1 MIENIAFFCYIYNT
15 RKRLDSCGGMYGLKK
30 IIENT
35 IVPMNFSVEE
45 KTACYDKIIRC
56 VKDILPNKLYRFR
69 TCSERSLSAFYNDE
83 LWFSNGSTMNDDFD
97 ARLYYD
103 RKRIEKWLKSF
114 LSENGGL
121 TVIEKLVTM
130 EEPPLKILNLVPNAK
145 DVFENLKRMPKEQ
158 IVASSNSL
166 IQYLLSNLDVELK
179 NTTEQVQQKTKFACF
194 TQKIYSDMMWGQ
206 YSSNATGFALEY
218 EFDGENIITYLVNNT
233 QDRIWA
239 NLFPV
244 IYDNKRLDTTEY
256 AAYLFQI
263 KILSAVVQNVG
274 FIYDPAWINAV
285 VPCPDEFMATKLA
298 IKKSTDW
305 KAEKEWRLFYTTSN
319 MMLAREKFSYIIQK
333 PSGVYLGRK
342 ISKIN
347 QKIIVDI
354 AKEKG
359 IPVYKMDFNENSR
372 NYKLKKCRII

>member
-1 MIENIAFFCYIYNT
+1 MDF
-15 RKRLDSCGGMYGLKK
+15 KK

-35 IVPMNFSVEE
+35 IVPINFSVEE

-103 RKRIEKWLKSF
+103 KKRIEKWLKSF

-121 TVIEKLVTM
+121 TVIGKLVTM
-130 EEPPLKILNLVPNAK
+130 EEPPLEMLNLIPNAK
-145 DVFENLKRMPKEQ
+145 YVFENLKRMPKEQ
-158 IVASSNSL
+158 IVASSTSL

-233 QDRIWA
+233 QNRIWA

-244 IYDNKRLDTTEY
+244 IYDNKRFDTTAY

-263 KILSAVVQNVG
+263 KILSAVAKSVG
-274 FIYDPAWINAV
+274 FMYDPAWINAV

-305 KAEKEWRLFYTTSN
+305 KAEKEWRMFYTTSN

-359 IPVYKMDFNENSR
+359 IPVYKMDFNEKSR
-372 NYKLKKCRII
+372 NYKLKNIIYDVRVENKILDKSICLIGRWF

>member
-1 MIENIAFFCYIYNT
+1 MDF
-15 RKRLDSCGGMYGLKK
+15 KK

-130 EEPPLKILNLVPNAK
+130 EEPPLEMLNLVPNAK

-179 NTTEQVQQKTKFACF
+179 NITEQVQQKTKFACF

-263 KILSAVVQNVG
+263 KRLSAVAQNVG
-274 FIYDPAWINAV
+274 FMYDPAWINAV

>member
-1 MIENIAFFCYIYNT
+1 M
-15 RKRLDSCGGMYGLKK
+15 DLKK

-83 LWFSNGSTMNDDFD
+83 LWFSNGSAMNDDFD

>member
-1 MIENIAFFCYIYNT
+1 M
-15 RKRLDSCGGMYGLKK
+15 DLKK

-45 KTACYDKIIRC
+45 KNACYDKVTGC

-103 RKRIEKWLKSF
+103 KKRIEKWLKSF

-121 TVIEKLVTM
+121 NVIEKLVTM
-130 EEPPLKILNLVPNAK
+130 EELPMEILNLIPNAK
-145 DVFENLKRMPKEQ
+145 YVFDNLKKIPKEQ
-158 IVASSNSL
+158 IVANSDSL

-179 NTTEQVQQKTKFACF
+179 NTIEQVQQMTKFACF

-218 EFDGENIITYLVNNT
+218 EFGDKNVNPYFINNT
-233 QDRIWA
+233 QDCIWT

-244 IYDNKRLDTTEY
+244 VYDNKRLDTTAY
-256 AAYLFQI
+256 TAYLFQI
-263 KILSAVVQNVG
+263 KILSGVAQSVG
-274 FIYDPAWINAV
+274 FMYDPAWINRV

-298 IKKSTDW
+298 IKKSIDW
-305 KAEKEWRLFYTTSN
+305 KAEKEWRMFYTTNN
-319 MMLAREKFSYIIQK
+319 MTLAREKYSYIIQK

-347 QKIIVDI
+347 QKIVVDM

>member
-1 MIENIAFFCYIYNT
+1 M
-15 RKRLDSCGGMYGLKK
+15 DLKK

-35 IVPMNFSVEE
+35 IVPINFSVEE

-103 RKRIEKWLKSF
+103 KKRIEKWLKSF

-121 TVIEKLVTM
+121 TVIGKLVTM
-130 EEPPLKILNLVPNAK
+130 EEPPLEMLNLVPNAK

-158 IVASSNSL
+158 IVASSTSL

-244 IYDNKRLDTTEY
+244 IYDNKRFDTTAY

-263 KILSAVVQNVG
+263 KIL
-274 FIYDPAWINAV
+274 
-285 VPCPDEFMATKLA
+285 
-298 IKKSTDW
+298 
-305 KAEKEWRLFYTTSN
+305 
-319 MMLAREKFSYIIQK
+319 
-333 PSGVYLGRK
+333 
-342 ISKIN
+342 
-347 QKIIVDI
+347 
-354 AKEKG
+354 
-359 IPVYKMDFNENSR
+359 
-372 NYKLKKCRII
+372 

>member
-1 MIENIAFFCYIYNT
+1 M
-15 RKRLDSCGGMYGLKK
+15 
-30 IIENT
+30 
-35 IVPMNFSVEE
+35 
-45 KTACYDKIIRC
+45 
-56 VKDILPNKLYRFR
+56 
-69 TCSERSLSAFYNDE
+69 
-83 LWFSNGSTMNDDFD
+83 
-97 ARLYYD
+97 
-103 RKRIEKWLKSF
+103 
-114 LSENGGL
+114 
-121 TVIEKLVTM
+121 
-130 EEPPLKILNLVPNAK
+130 LNLIPNAK
-145 DVFENLKRMPKEQ
+145 YVFENLKRMPKEQ
-158 IVASSNSL
+158 IVASSTSL

-233 QDRIWA
+233 QNRIWA

-244 IYDNKRLDTTEY
+244 IYDNKRFDTTAY

-263 KILSAVVQNVG
+263 KILSAVAKSVG
-274 FIYDPAWINAV
+274 FMYDPAWINAV

-305 KAEKEWRLFYTTSN
+305 KAEKEWRMFYTTSN

-347 QKIIVDI
+347 KKIIVDI

-359 IPVYKMDFNENSR
+359 IPVYKMDFNEKSR
-372 NYKLKKCRII
+372 NYKLKNVG